1 MVTLYRSMSLNKSEV
16 SWEGT
21 NLSQTTWKQFIDSDI
36 WKALLF
42 EFESREK
49 YLIELFKESDRE
61 WPPEVIK
68 GKLTEIDFFRQL
80 PILVLV
86 SVEDKNKKEI
96 ENVQQDG

>member
-1 MVTLYRSMSLNKSEV
+1 MVTLYHSTSSSKSEA

-21 NLSQTTWKQFIDSDI
+21 NLSQTTWKQFLDSDI

-49 YLIELFKESDRE
+49 YLIELFKESDKE

-68 GKLTEIDFFRQL
+68 GKLTELDFFRQL
-80 PILVLV
+80 PMLVLV